1 MPESS
6 SPSTAPGSIPKTSPI
21 PPGEMPAS
29 LKALNV
35 LPYGMGTFA
44 DFDRQKSFTTLHF
57 KHKGGD
63 QDAVLTW
70 IGAVLDELTAA
81 GMPASARIE
90 IELTPDPARSTPTRP
105 KLRGH
110 LKVPVD
116 LK

>member
-1 MPESS
+1 MPDTN
-6 SPSTAPGSIPKTSPI
+6 PSTAPGSIPALQALPI
-21 PPGEMPAS
+21 PP
-29 LKALNV
+29 
-35 LPYGMGTFA
+35 YGMEVFT
-44 DFDRQKSFTTLHF
+44 DSERDKVFTTLHF

-63 QDAVLTW
+63 QAAVLSW
-70 IGAVLDELTAA
+70 IGAVLDELAAA

-116 LK
+116 LP